1 MTCDYVDTELLRSD
15 GGTSSA
21 AIGTALDT
29 PRRNVVSGMTERVPG
44 VFALDNA
51 PFVDKAVPREA
62 GHGSREWAVA
72 TIR

>member
-1 MTCDYVDTELLRSD
+1 
-15 GGTSSA
+15 
-21 AIGTALDT
+21 
-29 PRRNVVSGMTERVPG
+29 MTERVPS

-62 GHGSREWAVA
+62 GHGARKRAVA